1 MEIISEI
8 ENNQTEITNCIKK
21 HGFASEHSFWYFYN
35 QQTYC
40 IKPYFFRFNND
51 CGMMSIRHNSGIWE
65 IVSEILA
72 PQEKRLELLKYF
84 LDYVLISKKDKKV
97 FISIPE
103 SFMHSTYD
111 MLKQSIKFR
120 VTKPPKICYT
130 PIFDMT
136 KWNENLKGK
145 RWKKLRNIKNKF
157 IKAHNFEILPSKEID
172 KKKLIDIVDRWKK
185 YRNKV
190 NKNENPQMYINFIK
204 NGFEGTDVAR
214 SLVIN
219 GEPCSITA
227 GWSIPNSNNY
237 YSAIGLHNYKY
248 GGLGEFSNL
257 DDLEQL
263 KNKKYKYV
271 DFGQSTESLLQFKK
285 KFGPDHIYRNYGL
298 YILKI

>member
-1 MEIISEI
+1 MDILTDINDSKKEIIS
-8 ENNQTEITNCIKK
+8 CIKK
-21 HGFASEHSFWYFYN
+21 NGFASEHNFWYFCN
-35 QQTYC
+35 QQTNY
-40 IKPYFFRFNND
+40 IKPYFFKFNNSR
-51 CGMMSIRHNSGIWE
+51 GIMAIKYKSGVWE
-65 IVSEILA
+65 MIGEVLA
-72 PQEKRLELLKYF
+72 PQEKRLDLFERF
-84 LDYVLISKKDKKV
+84 LDHILISKNDKKV
-97 FISIPE
+97 FTAVPE
-103 SFMHSTYD
+103 SSMYGIYN
-111 MLKQSIKFR
+111 MLKQSTKYK
-120 VTKPPKICYT
+120 VTKPPISYYV
-130 PIFDMT
+130 PIFNLK
-136 KWNENLKGK
+136 KWDESLKGK
-145 RWKKLRNIKNKF
+145 KWKKLRNIRNKLL
-157 IKAHNFEILPSKEID
+157 KSYNVEILSSKEID
-172 KKKLIDIVDRWKK
+172 KKKLIDIVLRWKK